1 MRTNGLEFFR
11 HDVNA
16 QQDLKIRRIIRDHGY
31 EGYGVYWHI
40 VEILYM
46 SNGSAPYADIKAEVS
61 GIASVSI
68 LDSLIDSGLL
78 HMTDDNML
86 VSDRVVREFSFAE
99 ERRQRYSDMGKTSA
113 ARRTTE
119 GQPKLNES
127 STEVEPTLKTTKR
140 FTKPTIEEIAA
151 YCKERNNGMDAE
163 HFFSYYETRNW
174 IPSGSRTQMKDWKA
188 AVRTWERNST
198 GRKGESK
205 VCNNAERM
213 KADMN
218 ENGGFDL

>member
-86 VSDRVVREFSFAE
+86 VSDRIAREFSFAE

-119 GQPKLNES
+119 GQPKLNAGSTQAEES
-127 STEVEPTLKTTKR
+127 KEKQKRFVPPTL
-140 FTKPTIEEIAA
+140 EEIAA
-151 YCKERNNGMDAE
+151 FCKERGNNVDPKKV
-163 HFFSYYETRNW
+163 FDYYNEGKWKGQDGKPVRNW
-174 IPSGSRTQMKDWKA
+174 KQKII
-188 AVRTWERNST
+188 AVWERDKRPVKQT
-198 GRKGESK
+198 
-205 VCNNAERM
+205 VCNDADKMRS
-213 KADMN
+213 DMN
-218 ENGGFDL
+218 ANGGFDL